1 MTRMNIGELAKRSGL
16 SQSRIRFYES
26 IGLLR
31 VDRKPNGY
39 RTYPAQAALVLDLIT
54 SAQRAGFT
62 LDEIRTLLPTDLEQW
77 EHDAL
82 LGTLRGKVADIEALE
97 ARLEQSKA
105 HLVAVIADIEAKP
118 DDLTCAAN
126 ARRVLSRL
134 VDHGENHQEMAA
146 DDVRLLDKGDRRQ
159 SIKHSRKARAPA

>member
-1 MTRMNIGELAKRSGL
+1 MNIGELAKRSGL

-39 RTYPAQAALVLDLIT
+39 RTYPTEAVLVLDLIA
-54 SAQRAGFT
+54 SAQRAGFS
-62 LDEIRTLLPTDLEQW
+62 LDEIRTLLPTDLEHW

-82 LGTLRGKVADIEALE
+82 IGTLRAKVADIEALE
-97 ARLEQSKA
+97 ARLTQSKA
-105 HLVAVIADIEAKP
+105 HLIAVIADIEAKP
-118 DDLTCAAN
+118 DHLSCAAN

-134 VDHGENHQEMAA
+134 TDHDADHEEMAS
-146 DDVRLLDKGDRRQ
+146 DDVRLLDKTHRRQ
-159 SIKHSRKARAPA
+159 SVKQVRTANIPA